1 MRRKTHCS
9 QETPTVLEPVIKK
22 FHTSLLRLRNT
33 GIFKAS
39 DLTNKDQRP
48 LPFVLD
54 KGRTYDQKGVNEV
67 WTQSGQSGLDKRQA
81 TVQLTLFVGGIGRVR
96 ATVIF
101 RGKGLQI
108 SAKKNK
114 VMMDESRSCIKEKA
128 CDQEIMKEGNTTE
141 WENPFK
147 NPICQ
152 NSDERILI
160 SDVHSAQQ
168 TNSVKELLKKYK
180 TSLVNVPAGCTSRV
194 QVVNLLISKP
204 FKDEVSSLF

>member
-1 MRRKTHCS
+1 M
-9 QETPTVLEPVIKK
+9 
-22 FHTSLLRLRNT
+22 
-33 GIFKAS
+33 
-39 DLTNKDQRP
+39 
-48 LPFVLD
+48 
-54 KGRTYDQKGVNEV
+54 
-67 WTQSGQSGLDKRQA
+67 
-81 TVQLTLFVGGIGRVR
+81 TLFVDGIGRVR

-128 CDQEIMKEGNTTE
+128 CDQEIMKEGNSTE

-180 TSLVNVPAGCTSRV
+180 TSLVNVQAGCTSRV